1 MNNMIVNF
9 RVPGRQVSCE
19 RYGCGHINET
29 YLSVMDDGTR
39 YILQKINDRV
49 FPDVDGLM
57 HNIASVS
64 DFIRAR
70 ASDPREAM
78 EVVRAS
84 DGGSYYR
91 DGNGD
96 CWRVYVF
103 VEGSVCLQ
111 SAETAADFAES
122 AVAFGRFQ
130 NLLADFPA
138 ATLTE
143 TIKDFHNTPD
153 RYRQLHEALERD
165 AMGLAGGVEREL
177 DFILSRQEK
186 CSVMHAMRL
195 DGQLPLRVTH
205 NDAKLNNVLLDA
217 VTRKAL
223 CVIDLDT
230 VMPGLAAYDYGDSIR
245 FGASTAAE
253 DERELDRVEM
263 SLELFRVYTRGF
275 IRACPS
281 LTGAEL
287 DTLPLGALTMTMEC
301 GSRFLADYL
310 DGDHYFAVHRP
321 GHNLDRARTQIKL
334 VQDME
339 QKWEAMHRVVQD
351 ESKR

>member
-1 MNNMIVNF
+1 MNDIISNF
-9 RVPGRQVSCE
+9 RVSGAQVSCE

-29 YLSVMDDGTR
+29 YLSVTDDGRR
-39 YILQKINDRV
+39 YILQKVNDRV

-57 HNIASVS
+57 RNIASVT
-64 DFIRAR
+64 DFIRQR

-78 EVVRAS
+78 EVVRTL
-84 DGGSYYR
+84 DGRDYYR
-91 DGNGD
+91 DASGG

-103 VEGSVCLQ
+103 VEGSICLQ
-111 SAETAADFAES
+111 AAETAADFEES

-130 NLLADFPA
+130 NRLADFPA
-138 ATLTE
+138 ATLAE

-153 RYRQLHEALERD
+153 RYRQFLEALERD
-165 AMGLAGGVEREL
+165 ELGRAKDVGREIDFVLSCQER
-177 DFILSRQEK
+177 
-186 CSVMHAMRL
+186 CSAMHAMRL
-195 DGQLPLRVTH
+195 CGELPLRVTH

-253 DERELDRVEM
+253 DERDLDRVEM
-263 SLELFRVYTRGF
+263 SLDLFRVYTRGF
-275 IRACPS
+275 VGACPS
-281 LTGAEL
+281 LTRAEL
-287 DTLPLGALTMTMEC
+287 DTLPLGAMTMTMEC
-301 GSRFLADYL
+301 GSRFLADYIN
-310 DGDHYFAVHRP
+310 GDRYFAVHRE

-334 VQDME
+334 VQDMDR
-339 QKWEAMHRVVQD
+339 KWDAMHRIVRE
-351 ESKR
+351 ESGK

>member
-1 MNNMIVNF
+1 MNNMISNF
-9 RVPGRQVSCE
+9 RVPGAQVSCE

-29 YLSVMDDGTR
+29 YLSVMDSGKR
-39 YILQKINDRV
+39 YILQKVNHRV

-57 HNIASVS
+57 RNIASVT

-70 ASDPREAM
+70 ATDSREAM
-78 EVVRAS
+78 EVVRTA
-84 DGGSYYR
+84 DGGDYFR
-91 DGNGD
+91 DEDGG

-103 VEGSVCLQ
+103 VEGSLCLQ
-111 SAETAADFAES
+111 AAETAADFAES

-130 NLLADFPA
+130 NQLADFPA

-143 TIKDFHNTPD
+143 TIRDFHNTPD
-153 RYRQLHEALERD
+153 RYRQLREALERD
-165 AMGLAGGVEREL
+165 ALGRAKDVQREI
-177 DFILSRQEK
+177 DFFLSRQEK
-186 CSVMHAMRL
+186 CSVMHSMRL
-195 DGQLPLRVTH
+195 TGELPLRVTH

-253 DERELDRVEM
+253 DERDLDRVEM
-263 SLELFRVYTRGF
+263 FRVYTRGF
-275 IRACPS
+275 IGACPS
-281 LTGAEL
+281 LTGTEL

-310 DGDHYFAVHRP
+310 AGDRYFAVHRP
-321 GHNLDRARTQIKL
+321 GQNLDRARTQIKL

-339 QKWEAMHRVVQD
+339 QKWDAMHRIVKE
-351 ESKR
+351 ESGK